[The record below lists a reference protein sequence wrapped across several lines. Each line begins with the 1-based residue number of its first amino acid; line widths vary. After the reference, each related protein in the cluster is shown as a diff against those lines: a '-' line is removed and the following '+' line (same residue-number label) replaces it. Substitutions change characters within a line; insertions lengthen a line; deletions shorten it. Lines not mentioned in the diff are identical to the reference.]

1 MAATRTVETADGR
14 SLGVHEGGDPEG
26 APVVVHHG
34 SPGSG
39 LFYPTADTLA
49 REGGIRLIGYDRPG
63 YGNSTRAAG
72 RSVADCAAD
81 VDAIADALGL
91 DRYAS
96 WGISGGGP
104 HALACAALCD
114 ERLTGV
120 ASLAAV
126 APWGAEGLDWLA
138 GMGESNIE
146 EFDAVL
152 AGETALRPALERDRA
167 ELLAAAPAELVE
179 VWSTLLGPEDRSV
192 LTEELAAFLVESAAL
207 GLRDGV
213 DGWLDDNFAFVKP
226 WGFDVTSVDRPV
238 LLLHGGD
245 DRFVPV
251 SHGRWLADRIP
262 GVEARITDADGHLT
276 LVERRVGEVHEWL
289 LSHA

>member
-1 MAATRTVETADGR
+1 MTARRTVETVDGR
-14 SLGVHEGGDPEG
+14 SLGVHEGGDPVG

-34 SPGSG
+34 SPASG
-39 LFYPTADTLA
+39 LLPPTADRLA
-49 REGGIRLIGYDRPG
+49 RDGGIRLIGYDRPG
-63 YGNSTRAAG
+63 YGDSTRAAG

-81 VDAIADALGL
+81 VDAIADELGL
-91 DRYAS
+91 ERYTT

-114 ERLTGV
+114 ERLVAV

-126 APWGAEGLDWLA
+126 APWGAEALDWLV
-138 GMGESNIE
+138 GMGEANLE
-146 EFDAVL
+146 EFAAVL
-152 AGETALRPALERDRA
+152 AGEPALRPVLERDRA
-167 ELLAAAPAELVE
+167 GLLAAAPADLVE

-192 LTEELAAFLVESAAL
+192 LTEEVAASVVESAAL

-213 DGWLDDNFAFVKP
+213 DGWLDDDFAFAKP
-226 WGFDVTSVDRPV
+226 WGFELTSIDRPV

-262 GVEARITDADGHLT
+262 GVEAQITDADGHLT
-276 LVERRVGEVHEWL
+276 LVERRLREVNGWL